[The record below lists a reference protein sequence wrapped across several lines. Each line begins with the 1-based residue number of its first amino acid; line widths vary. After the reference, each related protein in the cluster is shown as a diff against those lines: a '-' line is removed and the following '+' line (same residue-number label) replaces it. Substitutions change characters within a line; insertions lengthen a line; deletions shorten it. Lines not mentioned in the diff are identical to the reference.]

1 MKHLRARAPQQ
12 GAVLF
17 VGLIMLILIT
27 LLAVSAIRLA
37 NTNLLVVGNEQFQK
51 EAEDAA
57 NYHLDLALNSNEFTA
72 RNVNRSAPLP
82 AFSGAAVTPET
93 NYTVTVPPPKCKRY
107 RYIKQNELLA
117 KRTVTVTEVVEGVE
131 TAVEKVED
139 YVPIANVACFGGK
152 SNDIMIID
160 PTTNTS
166 GNSLCATS
174 LWEMTANVELPNAS
188 AKAQVA
194 QGVEMRIDYAE
205 AQSACK

>member
-1 MKHLRARAPQQ
+1 MRHPRARAPQR

-57 NYHLDLALNSNEFTA
+57 NYHLDVALNSNEFTA
-72 RNVNRSAPLP
+72 RNVSRDVQLP
-82 AFSGAAVTPET
+82 AFDGAAVTPET
-93 NYTVTVPPPKCKRY
+93 SYRVTVPPPTCKRY
-107 RYIKQNELLA
+107 RYIKQGELIA
-117 KRTVTVTEVVEGVE
+117 KRTVIIDGE
-131 TAVEKVED
+131 EKEEQ
-139 YVPIANVACFGGK
+139 YVPPDNVACFGGK
-152 SNDIMIID
+152 PTDILIID
-160 PTTNTS
+160 PTTNIS

-174 LWEMTANVELPNAS
+174 LWEMTANVDLPGTG
-188 AKAQVA
+188 AKAQVI

-205 AQSACK
+205 AKDACE

>member
-1 MKHLRARAPQQ
+1 MKHPRSRAPQR

-72 RNVNRSAPLP
+72 RNVARSVTLP
-82 AFSGAAVTPET
+82 AFSGAAITPET
-93 NYTVTVPPPKCKRY
+93 SYTITVPPPKCKRY
-107 RYIKQNELLA
+107 RYIKQSELTA
-117 KRTVTVTEVVEGVE
+117 KRTVTVNEVIDGVD
-131 TAVEKVED
+131 TKVEKVEE
-139 YVPIANVACFGGK
+139 YVPTDNVACYGGK
-152 SNDIMIID
+152 PTDLLIID
-160 PTTNTS
+160 PTTNLS

-174 LWEMTANVELPNAS
+174 LWEMTADTELPNAS
-188 AKAQVA
+188 AKAQVV

-205 AQSACK
+205 AQTACK